1 MDFTLSPEQE
11 ALRDSVARFAARDYG
26 WEQRAAIVRSVAG
39 RFPGHWATF
48 AELGWLG
55 AGLSEEAGG
64 FGGGAA
70 ENAIIMEA
78 LAPALAVEPLV
89 PHIVASRLL
98 SRSSSAAA
106 QKHLAAMVMG
116 ERRVVLAHGEGM
128 GLGEPIAT
136 TLSDPAGNG
145 MWRLNGRKSVV
156 LGAEGADSL
165 IVSARR
171 SDGEL
176 LLCLVDSSAQGIA
189 IQPYRL
195 VDNHRAGDVVLQDVA
210 VAPDQVLA
218 LPADALDEA
227 LDHGIVALCA
237 EAVGVMEA
245 ALWLTRDYLLTRKQF
260 GTNLSAFQALQ
271 HKMADMLIETEMAR
285 SILFQALASVEDDD
299 PDVRRRGVSAAK
311 ALVSEAGLAVG
322 AAAIQLHGAI
332 GMTEEYIV
340 GHYYKRLFAIARLLG
355 TGDHHLARYLEATE
369 RLLERERDAA

>member
-11 ALRDSVARFAARDYG
+11 ALRDSVTRFAARDYG
-26 WEQRAAIVRSVAG
+26 WEQRADILRSG
-39 RFPGHWATF
+39 HGSLRHWATF

-64 FGGGAA
+64 FGGGAV
-70 ENAIIMEA
+70 ENAVIMEA

-89 PHIVASRLL
+89 PHIIAARLL
-98 SRSSSAAA
+98 SRSTSALGCE
-106 QKHLAAMVMG
+106 QLAAMVLG
-116 ERRVVLAHGEGM
+116 ERRVVLAHGEGA
-128 GLGEPIAT
+128 GPGEPIAT
-136 TLSDPAGNG
+136 TLSDPTGNG
-145 MWRLNGRKSVV
+145 IRHLSGRKFVV

-165 IVSARR
+165 LVSAQA

-176 LLCLVDSSAQGIA
+176 VLCLIDTSAQGAA

-195 VDNHRAGDVVLQDVA
+195 VDNHRAADVIVDNVE
-210 VAPDQVLA
+210 VAPDQILN

-227 LDHGIVALCA
+227 LDHGTVALCA
-237 EAVGVMEA
+237 EAVGVMNA
-245 ALWLTRDYLLTRKQF
+245 AVWLTRDYLLTRKQF
-260 GTNLSAFQALQ
+260 GTTLSAFQALQ

-285 SILFQALASVEDDD
+285 SILFQALASVENDD

-340 GHYYKRLFAIARLLG
+340 GHYYKRLFAIARQLG